1 MQTMSAVEE
10 LDRRFGIPGVA
21 RICAGNGGL
30 PRIQVEGSQV
40 VGEMYLHGAQV
51 TSWKPV
57 GNDEV
62 LFLSTKSRWQEG
74 QAIRGGIPICFPW
87 FRAKADDPKAPAHG
101 FVRTKNW
108 QLESMVEEEAGVV
121 VSMSTGSDEQ
131 TQRWWPAQ
139 FRLVHRVVFGPELTL
154 ELTCTNTGRSDLHF
168 EEALHTYNR
177 ASDVANVRLQGLD
190 AVQFL
195 DNTDSNRAKIQ
206 HGDVTIASETDN
218 AFIATQNDVDLI
230 DPKLR
235 RHIRLK
241 KANSL
246 TTVVWS
252 PWREGAAR
260 LGDLGDGEWTQFLCV
275 EASNILDASVTLA
288 PGEKHKMTAVL
299 STARL

>member
-1 MQTMSAVEE
+1 MSAVEE